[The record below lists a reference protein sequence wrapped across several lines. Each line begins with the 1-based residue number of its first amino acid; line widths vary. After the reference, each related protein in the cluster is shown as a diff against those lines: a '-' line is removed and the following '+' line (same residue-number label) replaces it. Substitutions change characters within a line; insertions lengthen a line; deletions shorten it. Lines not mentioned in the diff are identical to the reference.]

1 MGEADDDKL
10 TGQELM
16 RLGLVAVGAFGVAV
30 TARHLWT
37 QGVPAM
43 DGMNLV
49 MIAVLVVVGY
59 ALGRLWSTPAKL
71 VGLP

>member
-1 MGEADDDKL
+1 MNGDPLSTQDV
-10 TGQELM
+10 M
-16 RLGLVAVGAFGVAV
+16 RVGLITVGAFGFAV
-30 TARHLWT
+30 TALHFYQ
-37 QGVPAM
+37 QGVPVM

-59 ALGRLWSTPAKL
+59 ALGRLWATPAKL